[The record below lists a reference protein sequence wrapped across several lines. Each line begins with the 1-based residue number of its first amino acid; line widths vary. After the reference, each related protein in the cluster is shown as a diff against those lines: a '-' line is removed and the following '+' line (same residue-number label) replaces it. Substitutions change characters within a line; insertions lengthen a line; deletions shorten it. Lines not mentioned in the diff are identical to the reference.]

1 MSKPLRKPK
10 PKSLNDPRHTAVH
23 EAGHAVIGRVLT
35 LVCGGVSTEPDFE
48 TGEAGSAIIADH
60 FACTYAWEK
69 RGKVRTDDA
78 ALHGRIIAYMAGAE
92 AEVVILG
99 STQGGDGNDRLQIA
113 LMSEELVTG
122 ADWDRLEARLRAMTR
137 MLVRRHRVLIER
149 VADTLIA
156 KGKLTEKQLDRLV
169 GRSVDDVKVNAPTL
183 LLMSGAT
190 R

>member
-1 MSKPLRKPK
+1 
-10 PKSLNDPRHTAVH
+10 
-23 EAGHAVIGRVLT
+23 
-35 LVCGGVSTEPDFE
+35 VSTEPDFE

-60 FACTYAWEK
+60 YACTYAWGQ
-69 RGKVRTDDA
+69 RGKIRTDDA
-78 ALHGRIIAYMAGAE
+78 VLHRRIVAYMAGAE
-92 AEVVILG
+92 AEVVIRG
-99 STQGGDGNDRLQIA
+99 STQGGDGNDRHQIA
-113 LMSEELVTG
+113 MMSEELVTG

-149 VADTLIA
+149 VAHTLIA

-190 R
+190 RKNGQAKRRL